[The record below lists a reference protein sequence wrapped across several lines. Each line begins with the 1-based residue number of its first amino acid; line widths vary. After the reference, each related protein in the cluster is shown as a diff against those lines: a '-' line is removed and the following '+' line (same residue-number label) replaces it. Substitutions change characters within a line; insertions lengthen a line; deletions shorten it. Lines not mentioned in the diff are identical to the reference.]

1 MEIALVTGSSTGIG
15 QSTALHLARSGF
27 HVFATMRNPEAGVD
41 LLTAASDEGLEITVL
56 PLDVND
62 AESCNSCVAEVI
74 SQAGQIDVLVNNAGI
89 GGGGAV
95 EETPIEVFR
104 DLFETNV
111 FGALQMMQLVLPG
124 MRERKHGTIVN
135 VTSVAGRVASPSM
148 GAYVGS
154 KFALDSITEV
164 LAAEVYR
171 FDVRVALIEPG
182 VVLTPIFTKRDERAT
197 PSGESPYREFSE
209 RIGHHFATKLQ
220 NPAMPE
226 DVAQVIL
233 DAITT
238 DDPKLRYL
246 VGSDAES
253 LMSARQ
259 KISDEEWVAM
269 GRKMSLEE
277 FSEIQSKMGVDL
289 S

>member
-1 MEIALVTGSSTGIG
+1 M
-15 QSTALHLARSGF
+15 
-27 HVFATMRNPEAGVD
+27 
-41 LLTAASDEGLEITVL
+41 
-56 PLDVND
+56 
-62 AESCNSCVAEVI
+62 
-74 SQAGQIDVLVNNAGI
+74 
-89 GGGGAV
+89 
-95 EETPIEVFR
+95 
-104 DLFETNV
+104 

-124 MRERKHGTIVN
+124 MRERRHGTIVN

-171 FDVRVALIEPG
+171 FGIRVALIEPG
-182 VVLTPIFTKRDERAT
+182 VVLTPIFTKRDDRAT
-197 PSGESPYREFSE
+197 PSDESPYREFSE

-238 DDPKLRYL
+238 DTPKLRYL
-246 VGSDAES
+246 VGTDAET

-259 KISDEEWVAM
+259 KISDEEWIAM
-269 GRKMSLEE
+269 GREMTLEK
-277 FSEIQSKMGVDL
+277 FSEIQSQMGIDL